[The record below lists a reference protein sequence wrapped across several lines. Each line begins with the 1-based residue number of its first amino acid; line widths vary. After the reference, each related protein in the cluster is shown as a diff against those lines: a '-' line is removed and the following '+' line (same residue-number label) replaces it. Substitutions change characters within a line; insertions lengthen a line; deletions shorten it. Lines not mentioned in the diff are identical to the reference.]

1 MLRSPL
7 PPPYTPAWAGAGL
20 QWVCPVM
27 EAQMLELLPSLLS
40 ALNKPWGTPETR
52 ALGRMA
58 CQGQPRRLIPL
69 QEQERPDLRA

>member
-1 MLRSPL
+1 
-7 PPPYTPAWAGAGL
+7 
-20 QWVCPVM
+20 
-27 EAQMLELLPSLLS
+27 MLELLPSRLS

-52 ALGRMA
+52 ALGRTA